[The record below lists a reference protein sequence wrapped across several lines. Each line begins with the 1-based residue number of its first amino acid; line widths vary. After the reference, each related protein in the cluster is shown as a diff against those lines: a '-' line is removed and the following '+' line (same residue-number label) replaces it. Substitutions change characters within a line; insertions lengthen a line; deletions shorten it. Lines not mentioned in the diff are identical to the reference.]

1 MFFKKYGDI
10 VTGIFFSV
18 FSIVMIL
25 MAQLLPK
32 SKVMDIGPDFM
43 PTVVG
48 VIMLILSVILLI
60 QSIRSFNSNVESLKD
75 YKDES
80 DYKRMIMSLILCL
93 FYVYLLQP
101 VGFIITT
108 FVYLILQIT
117 VLAPDE
123 NRSKKDIIKYS
134 IISLIFTLAVF
145 FLFRYG
151 FVIVLPAGIFTISI

>member
-60 QSIRSFNSNVESLKD
+60 QSIRSFNSNAESLKD

-123 NRSKKDIIKYS
+123 NRRKKDIIKYS